1 MATKLSL
8 TILFSYGK
16 RAFMITIME
25 KLIAKIL
32 VVDDREEN
40 LYAMEKTLKTLGCE
54 IFKAHSGVEA
64 MSFTLR
70 HDFAL
75 ILLDVNMPEMN
86 GFELAEILRGNKK
99 TKLTPII
106 FVTAIH
112 KEEAS
117 VYKGYET
124 GAVDFLFK
132 PVNTDILMS
141 KVKVFIELDLQK
153 KELEVIKSELERN
166 NKGLERFRD
175 AATLFEH
182 HPDLIY
188 SLDLNGNYMS
198 VNPAFEKIMGV
209 KSEEIEQ
216 RQLNFRT
223 FTSSENLLSIEH
235 YFKQSVSGIVQRY
248 ETKEIILTGDTLIYD
263 VINIPIVLGMKVV
276 GVYVIARDITKRKEL
291 DTDLLLAKEEAEIAL
306 RVKSEFL
313 AMMSHEIRTP
323 MNGVIGMT
331 DLLLELELNTE
342 QRKYAEIIHNSAD
355 ALMSMINNILDYSK
369 MESGKMELEE
379 EPLELQSLVHE
390 TFELFTAATLERDLE
405 MEYYIDAEIP
415 QLIVGDATRLR
426 QVLINVVGNAV
437 KFTKS
442 GGIYLTVHQIDLED
456 GSLEIEFA
464 IKDSGIGIPPL
475 KMIDLFK
482 PFSQLDSSMAR
493 KYGGTGLGLA
503 ICKTLVELM
512 GGQIHAQEDVEHGA
526 IFIFTI
532 QTKPFQVSES
542 IPQSVIEVS
551 DISDNVIPMKDKLNI
566 LVAEDHPI
574 HQMLMERILYKLG
587 HTYDSASNGYE
598 VMDLLRK
605 NSYDLIFM
613 DLQMPEMDG
622 FETGETILREL
633 PEQHRPYIIAVT
645 SSSSQKDKDLC
656 LSLGMIDYVNKPIKF
671 NTIKNVLDRHFSH
684 KVLTSC

>member
-1 MATKLSL
+1 MPNMAIK
-8 TILFSYGK
+8 
-16 RAFMITIME
+16 E

-40 LYAMEKTLKTLGCE
+40 LYAMEKILNTLDCE
-54 IFKAHSGVEA
+54 FYKAHSGIEA
-64 MSFTLR
+64 LALTLR

-75 ILLDVNMPEMN
+75 LLLDVNMPEMN

-99 TKLTPII
+99 TKLIPII

-112 KEEAS
+112 KEDAS

-132 PVNTDILMS
+132 PVNTDILLS

-153 KELEVIKSELERN
+153 KELEAIKAELERS

-188 SLDLNGNYMS
+188 SLDILGNYMS
-198 VNPAFEKIMGV
+198 INPAFEQIMGIT
-209 KSEEIEQ
+209 SAEIKQ
-216 RQLNFRT
+216 RKLNFRT
-223 FTSSENLLSIEH
+223 ITSQEHLSSTEH
-235 YFKQSVSGIVQRY
+235 YFKQSVNGIVQRY
-248 ETKEIILTGDTLIYD
+248 ETQEMNADGETSIYD
-263 VINIPIVLGMKVV
+263 VINIPIVIGVKVV
-276 GVYVIARDITKRKEL
+276 GVYVIARDITKRKGL
-291 DTDLLLAKEEAEIAL
+291 DRDLLQAKEEAESAL

-331 DLLLELELNTE
+331 DLLLELDLDPE
-342 QRKYAEIIHNSAD
+342 QRRFAGIIHNSAD
-355 ALMSMINNILDYSK
+355 ALMSLINDILDFSK

-379 EPLELQSLVHE
+379 EPLELQSLLHE
-390 TFELFTAATLERDLE
+390 TFELFTAATLERDLK

-415 QLIVGDATRLR
+415 ELIVGDATRLR
-426 QVLINVVGNAV
+426 QVLINVIGNAV

-442 GGIYLTVHQIDLED
+442 GGIYVTVNPISLPN
-456 GSLEIEFA
+456 GALEIEFVV
-464 IKDSGIGIPPL
+464 KDSGIGIPQL
-475 KMIDLFK
+475 KMVDLFK

-512 GGQIHAQEDVEHGA
+512 GGHIHAQEDVKNGA

-532 QTKPFQVSES
+532 RTTSFFLSES
-542 IPQSVIEVS
+542 TSQIQVEKE
-551 DISDNVIPMKDKLNI
+551 DTKISHNITSATDKLHI
-566 LVAEDHPI
+566 LVAEDDPI

-587 HTYDSASNGYE
+587 HTFDCAKNGHE
-598 VMDLLRK
+598 VMEMLGRS
-605 NSYDLIFM
+605 SYDLIFM

-622 FETGETILREL
+622 FETTRMIVKEL
-633 PEQHRPYIIAVT
+633 PEQVRPDIIAVT
-645 SSSSQKDKDLC
+645 SRLSEIDKDQG
-656 LSLGMIDYVNKPIKF
+656 LSLGMIDFVNKPIKIS
-671 NTIKNVLDRHFSH
+671 TIEHVLERC
-684 KVLTSC
+684 LQTQ

>member
-1 MATKLSL
+1 
-8 TILFSYGK
+8 
-16 RAFMITIME
+16 MITIKE

-40 LYAMEKTLKTLGCE
+40 LFAMEKILKTLGCE
-54 IFKAHSGVEA
+54 IYKAHSGNEA

-70 HDFAL
+70 HEFAL

-99 TKLTPII
+99 TKLIPII
-106 FVTAIH
+106 FVTAID
-112 KEEAS
+112 KEDAS
-117 VYKGYET
+117 VFKGYET

-132 PVNTDILMS
+132 PVNTDILLS

-153 KELEVIKSELERN
+153 KALESIKAELERS
-166 NKGLERFRD
+166 NKGLERFRE
-175 AATLFEH
+175 AVTLFEH

-188 SLDLNGNYMS
+188 SLDLSGNYIS

-223 FTSSENLLSIEH
+223 FTSPENLLSIEH
-235 YFKQSVSGIVQRY
+235 YFKQSASGIVQRY
-248 ETKEIILTGDTLIYD
+248 ETKEMNPNGDTLIYD
-263 VINIPIVLGMKVV
+263 VINIPIVLEVKVV
-276 GVYVIARDITKRKEL
+276 GVYVIARDITKRKSMDREL
-291 DTDLLLAKEEAEIAL
+291 LKAKEEAENAL

-331 DLLLELELNTE
+331 DLLLELDLESE
-342 QRKYAEIIHNSAD
+342 QRKYAEIIRNSAD
-355 ALMSMINNILDYSK
+355 ALMSLINDILDFSK
-369 MESGKMELEE
+369 IESGKMELEQ
-379 EPLELQSLVHE
+379 EPLELQSLVQE
-390 TFELFTAATLERDLE
+390 TFELFTAAALERDLN
-405 MEYYIDAEIP
+405 MEYYIDEEIP
-415 QLIVGDATRLR
+415 QLIVGDATRFR
-426 QVLINVVGNAV
+426 QVLINLIGNAV

-442 GGIYLTVHQIDLED
+442 GGIYVIVNQIPLQGD
-456 GSLEIEFA
+456 SLEIEFV

-475 KMIDLFK
+475 KMVDLFK

-512 GGQIHAQEDVEHGA
+512 GGKIHAEEDVEHGA
-526 IFIFTI
+526 IFIFTF
-532 QTKPFQVSES
+532 QTKSFYFSES
-542 IPQSVIEVS
+542 TPQKAAAE
-551 DISDNVIPMKDKLNI
+551 ISDNRTSMTAKLHI

-574 HQMLMERILYKLG
+574 SQMLMARILQKLG
-587 HTYDSASNGYE
+587 HTFDFAKNGYE
-598 VMDLLRK
+598 VMDLLRNK
-605 NSYDLIFM
+605 SYDLIFM

-622 FETGETILREL
+622 FETAQTILKEI
-633 PEQHRPYIIAVT
+633 PEQLRPYTIAIT
-645 SSSSQKDKDLC
+645 SSSSQIDKDLY
-656 LSLGMIDYVNKPIKF
+656 LTLGMIDFVNKPIKIR
-671 NTIKNVLDRHFSH
+671 TIENVLERHFSQ
-684 KVLTSC
+684 KIFT

>member
-1 MATKLSL
+1 MPNMAIK
-8 TILFSYGK
+8 
-16 RAFMITIME
+16 E

-40 LYAMEKTLKTLGCE
+40 LYAMEKILNTLDCE
-54 IFKAHSGVEA
+54 FHKAHSGIEA
-64 MSFTLR
+64 LALTLR

-75 ILLDVNMPEMN
+75 LLLDVNMPEMN

-99 TKLTPII
+99 TQRIPII

-112 KEEAS
+112 KEDAS

-132 PVNTDILMS
+132 PVNTDILLS

-153 KELEVIKSELERN
+153 KELEAIKAELERS

-188 SLDLNGNYMS
+188 SLDILGNYMS
-198 VNPAFEKIMGV
+198 INPAFEKIMGIT
-209 KSEEIEQ
+209 SAEIKQ
-216 RQLNFRT
+216 RKLNFRT
-223 FTSSENLLSIEH
+223 ITSQDHLSSTEH
-235 YFKQSVSGIVQRY
+235 YFKQSVNGIVQRY
-248 ETKEIILTGDTLIYD
+248 ETQEMNADGETFIYD
-263 VINIPIVLGMKVV
+263 VINIPIVIGVKVV
-276 GVYVIARDITKRKEL
+276 GVYVIARDITKRKGL
-291 DTDLLLAKEEAEIAL
+291 DRDLLQAKEEAESAL

-331 DLLLELELNTE
+331 DLLLELDLDPE
-342 QRKYAEIIHNSAD
+342 QRRFAGIIHNSAD
-355 ALMSMINNILDYSK
+355 ALMSLINDILDFSK

-379 EPLELQSLVHE
+379 EPLDLQSLLHE
-390 TFELFTAATLERDLE
+390 TFELFTAALERDLK

-415 QLIVGDATRLR
+415 ELIVGDATRLR
-426 QVLINVVGNAV
+426 QVLINVIGNAV

-442 GGIYLTVHQIDLED
+442 GGVYVTVNPISLPN
-456 GSLEIEFA
+456 GALEIEFVV
-464 IKDSGIGIPPL
+464 KDSGIGIPQL
-475 KMIDLFK
+475 KMVDLFK

-512 GGQIHAQEDVEHGA
+512 GGHIHAQEDVKNGA

-532 QTKPFQVSES
+532 RTTSFFFSES
-542 IPQSVIEVS
+542 TSHIQVEKE
-551 DISDNVIPMKDKLNI
+551 DTTISHNITSATDKLHI
-566 LVAEDHPI
+566 LVAEDNPI

-587 HTYDSASNGYE
+587 HTFDCAKNGHE
-598 VMDLLRK
+598 VMEMLGRS
-605 NSYDLIFM
+605 SYDLIFM

-622 FETGETILREL
+622 FETTRMIVEEI
-633 PEQHRPYIIAVT
+633 PEQVRPDIIAVT
-645 SSSSQKDKDLC
+645 SRLSEIDKDQC
-656 LSLGMIDYVNKPIKF
+656 LSLGMIDFVNKPIKIS
-671 NTIKNVLDRHFSH
+671 TIEQLLERC
-684 KVLTSC
+684 LQMQ

>member
-1 MATKLSL
+1 MN
-8 TILFSYGK
+8 TIV
-16 RAFMITIME
+16 E
-25 KLIAKIL
+25 KLISKIL

-40 LYAMEKTLKTLGCE
+40 LYAMDKILKTLGCE
-54 IFKAHSGVEA
+54 IYKAHSGIEA
-64 MSFTLR
+64 LSFTLR

-99 TKLTPII
+99 TKLIPII

-112 KEEAS
+112 KEDAS

-132 PVNTDILMS
+132 PVNTDILLS

-153 KELEVIKSELERN
+153 KELEAIKAELERS

-188 SLDLNGNYMS
+188 SLDLFGNYMS
-198 VNPAFEKIMGV
+198 VNPAFEKTMGV
-209 KSEEIEQ
+209 KSEEIEL

-223 FTSSENLLSIEH
+223 FTSPDNLRSIEY

-248 ETKEIILTGDTLIYD
+248 ETKEINLNGEVLIYD
-263 VINIPIVLGMKVV
+263 VINIPIVIGVKVV
-276 GVYVIARDITKRKEL
+276 GVYVIARDITKRKGL
-291 DTDLLLAKEEAEIAL
+291 DRELLLAKEEAEIAL

-331 DLLLELELNTE
+331 DLLLELDLDPE
-342 QRKYAEIIHNSAD
+342 QRRFAGVIHNSAD
-355 ALMSMINNILDYSK
+355 ALMSLINDILDFSK

-379 EPLELQSLVHE
+379 EPLELQSLLQE
-390 TFELFTAATLERDLE
+390 TFELFTAATLERDLK

-426 QVLINVVGNAV
+426 QVLINLIGNAV

-442 GGIYLTVHQIDLED
+442 GGIYVTVNQIVHQG
-456 GSLEIEFA
+456 GSLEIEFV
-464 IKDSGIGIPPL
+464 IKDSGIGIPQL
-475 KMIDLFK
+475 KMMDLFK

-512 GGQIHAQEDVEHGA
+512 GGLIHAQEDVENGA
-526 IFIFTI
+526 VFIFTI
-532 QTKPFQVSES
+532 QSKSFFVSES
-542 IPQSVIEVS
+542 KPQVEKEVTKLNNN
-551 DISDNVIPMKDKLNI
+551 IFPTTDKLHI

-574 HQMLMERILYKLG
+574 HQMVMERILYKLG
-587 HTYDSASNGYE
+587 HTFDCAKNGCE
-598 VMDLLRK
+598 VMDLLGRK
-605 NSYDLIFM
+605 SYDLIFM

-622 FETGETILREL
+622 FETARMILKEI
-633 PEQHRPYIIAVT
+633 PEQVRPHIIAVT
-645 SSSSQKDKDLC
+645 SSSSEIDKDLC
-656 LSLGMIDYVNKPIKF
+656 LSLGMIEFVNKPIKIS
-671 NTIKNVLDRHFSH
+671 TIENVLERCLQPH
-684 KVLTSC
+684 

>member
-1 MATKLSL
+1 MAIKLSL
-8 TILFSYGK
+8 IILVSHRK
-16 RAFMITIME
+16 RALMITIKE

-54 IFKAHSGVEA
+54 IYTAHSGMEA

-99 TKLTPII
+99 TKLIPII

-112 KEEAS
+112 KEDAS

-153 KELEVIKSELERN
+153 KELEVIKAELERN
-166 NKGLERFRD
+166 NKGLEQFRD

-188 SLDLNGNYMS
+188 SLDLDGNYMS

-209 KSEEIEQ
+209 KSEEIEL

-223 FTSSENLLSIEH
+223 FTSLENLLSIEH
-235 YFKQSVSGIVQRY
+235 YFKQSVIGIVQRY
-248 ETKEIILTGDTLIYD
+248 ETKEIILTGENLIYD

-291 DTDLLLAKEEAEIAL
+291 DTELLLAKEEAEVAL

-331 DLLLELELNTE
+331 DLLLELELDSE
-342 QRKYAEIIHNSAD
+342 QRKFAEIIHNSAD
-355 ALMSMINNILDYSK
+355 ALMSMINNILDFSK
-369 MESGKMELEE
+369 MESGKMELEV
-379 EPLELQSLVHE
+379 EPIELQSLVQE

-426 QVLINVVGNAV
+426 QVLINVIGNAV

-442 GGIYLTVHQIDLED
+442 GGIYVTVHQIVLQD
-456 GSLEIEFA
+456 GSLEIEFV

-526 IFIFTI
+526 IIIFTI
-532 QTKPFQVSES
+532 QTKSFYMSES
-542 IPQSVIEVS
+542 IPQIENVVAE
-551 DISDNVIPMKDKLNI
+551 ISDNVIPMKHKLNI

-587 HTYDSASNGYE
+587 HTFDCASNGYE

-605 NSYDLIFM
+605 KSYELIFM
-613 DLQMPEMDG
+613 DLQMPDMDG
-622 FETGETILREL
+622 FETAQSIFMEMPGQL
-633 PEQHRPYIIAVT
+633 RPYIIATT
-645 SSSSQKDKDLC
+645 SSSSQNDRDLC
-656 LSLGMIDYVNKPIKF
+656 LSLGMRDFINKPIKF
-671 NTIKNVLDRHFSH
+671 NTIE
-684 KVLTSC
+684 KVLGHYFSQKVFT

>member
-1 MATKLSL
+1 MPNMAVK
-8 TILFSYGK
+8 
-16 RAFMITIME
+16 E

-40 LYAMEKTLKTLGCE
+40 LYAMEKILNTLDCE
-54 IFKAHSGVEA
+54 FHKAHSGMEA
-64 MSFTLR
+64 LGLALR

-75 ILLDVNMPEMN
+75 LLLDVNMPEMN

-99 TKLTPII
+99 TKLIPII
-106 FVTAIH
+106 FVTAID
-112 KEEAS
+112 KEDAS

-132 PVNTDILMS
+132 PVNTDILLS

-153 KELEVIKSELERN
+153 KELEAIKAELEQS

-188 SLDLNGNYMS
+188 SLDLLGNYMS
-198 VNPAFEKIMGV
+198 INPAFEQIMGIT
-209 KSEEIEQ
+209 SAEIKQ
-216 RQLNFRT
+216 RKLNFRT
-223 FTSSENLLSIEH
+223 VTSPNHLQSTEH
-235 YFKQSVSGIVQRY
+235 YFKESLNGIVQRY
-248 ETKEIILTGDTLIYD
+248 ETQEMNAYGDTFIYD
-263 VINIPIVLGMKVV
+263 VINIPIVIGVKVV
-276 GVYVIARDITKRKEL
+276 GVYVIARDITKRKGL
-291 DTDLLLAKEEAEIAL
+291 DRDLLQAKEEAESAL

-331 DLLLELELNTE
+331 DLLLELDLDPE
-342 QRKYAEIIHNSAD
+342 QRRFAGIIHNSAD
-355 ALMSMINNILDYSK
+355 ALMSLINDILDFSK
-369 MESGKMELEE
+369 MESGKMEIEE
-379 EPLELQSLVHE
+379 EPLELQSLLHE
-390 TFELFTAATLERDLE
+390 TFELFTAATLERDLK

-415 QLIVGDATRLR
+415 ELIVGDATRLR
-426 QVLINVVGNAV
+426 QVLINVIGNAV

-442 GGIYLTVHQIDLED
+442 GGIYVTVNPISLPN
-456 GSLEIEFA
+456 GALEIEFV

-475 KMIDLFK
+475 KMVDLFK

-512 GGQIHAQEDVEHGA
+512 GGHIHAQEDVKNGA

-532 QTKPFQVSES
+532 RTTSFFLSES
-542 IPQSVIEVS
+542 TSQIQIEKEDTTIIHKITS
-551 DISDNVIPMKDKLNI
+551 STDKLHI
-566 LVAEDHPI
+566 LVAEDNPI

-587 HTYDSASNGYE
+587 HTFDCAKNGHE
-598 VMDLLRK
+598 VMNLLGRS
-605 NSYDLIFM
+605 SYDLIFM

-622 FETGETILREL
+622 FETTRLIVEEI
-633 PEQHRPYIIAVT
+633 PKQVRPDIIAVT
-645 SSSSQKDKDLC
+645 SRLSENDKDQC
-656 LSLGMIDYVNKPIKF
+656 LSLGMIDFINKPIKIS
-671 NTIKNVLDRHFSH
+671 TIEDVLERC
-684 KVLTSC
+684 LQTQ